1 MICYRTYTM
10 FVGKKN
16 LIKIRSIIPIPTPP
30 PSSTFPPF
38 SDVMHKISE
47 KEEQLKKDLRI

>member
-1 MICYRTYTM
+1 M